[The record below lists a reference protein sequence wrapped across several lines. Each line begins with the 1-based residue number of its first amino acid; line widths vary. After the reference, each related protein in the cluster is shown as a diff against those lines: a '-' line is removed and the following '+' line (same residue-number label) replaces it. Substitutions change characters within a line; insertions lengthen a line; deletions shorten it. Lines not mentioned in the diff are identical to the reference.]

1 MSLFLHLQMKKLQ
14 SNRTSVFN
22 VSYHVIFC
30 PKYRRKV
37 LVSGVDVRLKVILQ
51 EKAEKHGVFIEKLEV
66 MPDHVHLFIKS
77 NPKLSIHSIVSK
89 LKGYSAFILRKEFP
103 YLKSKLPC
111 LWTRSYYVETIGSIS
126 EKTIK
131 QYIENQKYI

>member
-66 MPDHVHLFIKS
+66 MPDHVHLFIRS